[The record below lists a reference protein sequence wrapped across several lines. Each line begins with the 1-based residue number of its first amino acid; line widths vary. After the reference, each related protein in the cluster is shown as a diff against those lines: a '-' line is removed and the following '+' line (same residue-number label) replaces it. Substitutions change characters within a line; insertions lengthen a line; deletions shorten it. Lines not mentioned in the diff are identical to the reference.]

1 MQTGSLLKGK
11 TALVT
16 GGGRGI
22 GRGIARRFAGE
33 GARVVL
39 AQRDAAVGERTRLE
53 IEAEGGEALFV
64 RADVAR
70 RAEVD
75 SLVEQA
81 VERFGGLDVLVNNAG
96 ITGLNGPFL
105 ELAQDTW
112 ERVLGVNLTGV
123 FNCSQA
129 AGRVMAANGGGV
141 IIHVSST
148 NGFVP
153 QPHCAAYGAA
163 KGGIET
169 LTKSMATDLAP
180 HGIRVNTIA
189 PGPIETELPD
199 GEPPRRDDLTL
210 LGRHGLPA
218 EVAAAAVFLASGES
232 SFVNGHTLVVDG
244 GTLPNAY
251 NLYRTGRPAPGQA

>member
-1 MQTGSLLKGK
+1 MGTLLQDK
-11 TALVT
+11 TALIT

-22 GRGIARRFAGE
+22 GRGIARRFADE

-39 AQRDAAVGERTRLE
+39 AQRDATVGERTRLE
-53 IEAEGGEALFV
+53 IEAQGGEALFV
-64 RADVAR
+64 QADVAQ

-75 SLVEQA
+75 QLVEQA
-81 VERFGGLDVLVNNAG
+81 VERFGGIDILINNAG

-105 ELAQDTW
+105 DLAQDTW
-112 ERVLGVNLTGV
+112 ERVIGVNLTGV

-129 AGRVMAANGGGV
+129 VGRVMAARSGGV
-141 IIHVSST
+141 IIHISST
-148 NGFVP
+148 NGFLP

-163 KGGIET
+163 KGGIES

-180 HGIRVNTIA
+180 HRIRVNTIA
-189 PGPIETELPD
+189 PGPIEVDLPE
-199 GEPPRRDDLTL
+199 GAPARRDDLTL

-218 EVAAAAVFLASGES
+218 EVAAAAVFLASDES

-244 GTLPNAY
+244 GTLSNAY
-251 NLYRTGRPAPGQA
+251 NLYRTERPAPE